1 MEGTVDQ
8 DNTEVTFGKFT
19 FTEPG
24 TYTYTVTED
33 GEVDGVT
40 NDETASY
47 TVTIT
52 VVDNGDGTLTA
63 TVDPE
68 DATITFT
75 NTYSVVPTEAEFTVK
90 KDLVVPEGL
99 EGPDEWE
106 YTITVEAEDGAPEAE
121 TMEGTVD
128 QDNTEITF
136 GKFTFTEPG
145 TYTYTV
151 TEDGEVD
158 GVTNDENASYT
169 VTITVVDNGDGTMT
183 ATVDPEDATITF
195 TNTYSVDP
203 TTAEFPVEKIL
214 AVPEGWEDWND
225 ITGKFIFT
233 LEGEDEETPLPEVTE
248 YTNPDPDGGSVT
260 FGDIEFTKPGT
271 YTYTVTESGVVP
283 GITNDAKASQ
293 TVTIKVV
300 DNGDGTLTATVDPEA
315 GISFTNTMDLIELTV
330 LKIWDDNDNQDGKRP
345 ESISVT
351 LFANDTKV
359 KTVELNED
367 NEWQYTFTD
376 LPEYRNGEEV
386 EYTVQ
391 EEDGD
396 FTEFYEASYAGLE
409 ITNKHEIIKISVDV
423 TKEWDDNEDET
434 GLRPDSITV
443 QLLKNGEAY
452 LDPVELSEDNEWAYT
467 WTYLDKYEDGE
478 EIEYTIAE
486 IDEIPGYVKGE
497 PESEKDE
504 EGNFT
509 ITITNTL
516 VTPVTDDPPVQK
528 EISKD
533 TPETDDEFTFV
544 LTPVSN
550 TAGLE
555 VSEMPMPEGNEEGI
569 LTITASDGKTEFG
582 VITFYLAGT
591 YVYTISEKDTELPG
605 YKYDDTVYTLTYE
618 ITQEGTEMKK
628 TLTVTNDE
636 GEVVEDAVY
645 VFTNEYTAPPV
656 SIDVTKV
663 WEGEEDAETTR
674 PESITVKLLADGED
688 TGLSLKLNEENKW
701 TGTFEELPAQKD
713 GKEIAYTVEEVEIEF
728 YTSTVSG
735 DMVKGFTI
743 TNTCTYIKTGDDSN
757 LLLWSATLTASVA
770 GIGFTLFKKKR
781 EEEDAEA

>member
-1 MEGTVDQ
+1 M
-8 DNTEVTFGKFT
+8 
-19 FTEPG
+19 
-24 TYTYTVTED
+24 
-33 GEVDGVT
+33 
-40 NDETASY
+40 
-47 TVTIT
+47 TIT
-52 VVDNGDGTLTA
+52 VTDEGDGTLKA
-63 TVDPE
+63 VVDPE
-68 DATITFT
+68 DAKIVFT
-75 NTYSVVPTEAEFTVK
+75 NTYSVK
-90 KDLVVPEGL
+90 
-99 EGPDEWE
+99 
-106 YTITVEAEDGAPEAE
+106 
-121 TMEGTVD
+121 
-128 QDNTEITF
+128 
-136 GKFTFTEPG
+136 
-145 TYTYTV
+145 
-151 TEDGEVD
+151 
-158 GVTNDENASYT
+158 
-169 VTITVVDNGDGTMT
+169 
-183 ATVDPEDATITF
+183 
-195 TNTYSVDP
+195 P
-203 TTAEFPVEKIL
+203 TTAEIPVEKL
-214 AVPEGWEDWND
+214 LPLPEGWDENGYELPEDWND
-225 ITGKFIFT
+225 LTGKFKFT

-260 FGDIEFTKPGT
+260 FGDIEFTMPGT

-293 TVTIKVV
+293 TVTIEVV

-376 LPEYRNGEEV
+376 LPEYQNGEEV
-386 EYTVQ
+386 KYTVQ

-409 ITNKHEIIKISVDV
+409 ITNKHEIIKIKVDV
-423 TKEWDDNEDET
+423 TKVWEDKDDEA
-434 GLRPDSITV
+434 GLRADTITV
-443 QLLKNGEAY
+443 QLRANGEAY

-467 WTYLDKYEDGE
+467 WNYLDKYEAGE

-628 TLTVTNDE
+628 TLTVTNGE

-656 SIDVTKV
+656 SVDVTKV

-674 PESITVKLLADGED
+674 PESITVKLLADGKD
-688 TGLSLKLNEENKW
+688 TGLTLKLSEDNEWK
-701 TGTFEELPAQKD
+701 GTFEELPAQKD

-743 TNTCTYIKTGDDSN
+743 TNTCTYIKTGDSSN
-757 LLLWSATLTASVA
+757 LKLWSATMAVSAA
-770 GIGFTLFKKKR
+770 GIGFTLFRKKR